1 MSFNFNRSKY
11 CYPRNVHI
19 KKVSVFSVIIVRWE
33 DGVKQ
38 TFSLQPQKFYIWEEC
53 CSVKTQKIRNF
64 PFLRQLYFFLHERHF
79 IVDKTGLIGLNIIID
94 N

>member
-1 MSFNFNRSKY
+1 MSFTFNRSKY

-38 TFSLQPQKFYIWEEC
+38 TFSLQPQKFYMGRMLFSKNKKDQEF
-53 CSVKTQKIRNF
+53 SFSKTII
-64 PFLRQLYFFLHERHF
+64 FLL
-79 IVDKTGLIGLNIIID
+79 T
-94 N
+94 